1 VLLRLLT
8 DKPLTMYDLNTFLSD
23 RKQMVSLE
31 QVYSSLRRVVD
42 PELHKDIVSMGM
54 IKDLSINGDK
64 VGFTLELTTP
74 ACPFNT
80 EIEQDVRNTI
90 AELGVA
96 ELDLKVTARVME
108 GRAIS
113 MDELLPGVKN
123 ILAVASGKGGVGKTT
138 VSVNLAISL
147 AKTGAKVGL
156 LDADIYGPS
165 VPLMFG
171 LKDAPQ
177 VINNKIEP
185 IVSEGVKIISMGFFY
200 EQSQQAG
207 IYRGPIVS
215 GIVKQFLTDVNW
227 GDLDYLIIDL
237 PPGTGDAPLTLA
249 QTIPIT
255 GIIIVTTPQDVA
267 MNVAVKAI
275 GMFNK
280 LNVPIVGVIENMSYL
295 ECPHCENKIPIFGAG
310 GGQKVS
316 EKFNIPFIGQIPLH
330 PQIMVGSDSGKPV
343 TITAPASSN
352 SMAFDKITRTVAGR
366 VSIIAEELKEQAERD
381 RQIELKQEEKIE
393 GRHDETVG
401 RPTEDQRTAAPP
413 QPQDATQT

>member
-1 VLLRLLT
+1 
-8 DKPLTMYDLNTFLSD
+8 
-23 RKQMVSLE
+23 MVSVDL
-31 QVYSSLRRVVD
+31 VLSSLKKVVD

-54 IKDLSINGDK
+54 IKDLVINSGK
-64 VGFTLELTTP
+64 VAFTLELTTP
-74 ACPFNT
+74 ACPFNSD
-80 EIEQDVRNTI
+80 IEQDVRNAI
-90 AELGVA
+90 SSLGVK

-138 VSVNLAISL
+138 VSVNLAMAL

-165 VPLMFG
+165 VPLMLG
-171 LKDAPQ
+171 LKASPE
-177 VINNKIEP
+177 VINNKIQP
-185 IVSEGVKIISMGFFY
+185 PVSEGIKVISMGFFY

-207 IYRGPIVS
+207 IYRGPIIS

-237 PPGTGDAPLTLA
+237 PPGTGDAPLTIA

-255 GIIIVTTPQDVA
+255 GILIVTTPQDVA

-295 ECPHCENKIPIFGAG
+295 ECPHCKQHTHIFGKG
-310 GGQKVS
+310 GGQIVS
-316 EKFNIPFIGQIPLH
+316 EQFNIPFIGEIPLH
-330 PQIMVGSDSGKPV
+330 PLIMTGSDIGKSVVISAPDSMNSLV
-343 TITAPASSN
+343 FSKVAKTIAGRISVIATEMRAQQETESEQSN
-352 SMAFDKITRTVAGR
+352 SNN
-366 VSIIAEELKEQAERD
+366 SSSQ
-381 RQIELKQEEKIE
+381 
-393 GRHDETVG
+393 
-401 RPTEDQRTAAPP
+401 TEAQNASHL
-413 QPQDATQT
+413 

>member
-1 VLLRLLT
+1 MKKV
-8 DKPLTMYDLNTFLSD
+8 
-23 RKQMVSLE
+23 E
-31 QVYSSLRRVVD
+31 D

-54 IKDLSINGDK
+54 IKDISINGDK
-64 VGFTLELTTP
+64 VAFTLELTTP

-80 EIEQDVRNTI
+80 EIEQEVREKI
-90 AELGVA
+90 AELGVK

-108 GRAIS
+108 GRAVS

-156 LDADIYGPS
+156 LDADVYGPS

-177 VINNKIEP
+177 VVNNKIDP
-185 IVSEGVKIISMGFFY
+185 VISEGVKLISMGFFY

-227 GDLDYLIIDL
+227 GELDYLIIDL

-280 LNVPIVGVIENMSYL
+280 LNVPIIGVIENMSHL
-295 ECPHCENKIPIFGAG
+295 DCPHCNTRISIFGEG

-316 EKFNIPFIGQIPLH
+316 NQFNIPFIGQIPLH
-330 PQIMVGSDSGKPV
+330 PQIMTGSDLGQPV
-343 TITAPASSN
+343 TISQPASLQSV
-352 SMAFDKITRTVAGR
+352 AFDRLARNVAGR
-366 VSIIAEELKEQAERD
+366 VSIIAAELNAQTEKDQGKIAEA
-381 RQIELKQEEKIE
+381 
-393 GRHDETVG
+393 TA
-401 RPTEDQRTAAPP
+401 TE
-413 QPQDATQT
+413 

>member
-1 VLLRLLT
+1 
-8 DKPLTMYDLNTFLSD
+8 
-23 RKQMVSLE
+23 MVSVDL
-31 QVYSSLRRVVD
+31 VLSSLKKVVD

-54 IKDLSINGDK
+54 IKDLAINSGK
-64 VGFTLELTTP
+64 VAFTLELTTP
-74 ACPFNT
+74 ACPFNSD
-80 EIEQDVRNTI
+80 IEQDVRNAI
-90 AELGVA
+90 SSLGVK

-138 VSVNLAISL
+138 VSVNLAMAL

-165 VPLMFG
+165 VPLMLG
-171 LKDAPQ
+171 LKATPE
-177 VINNKIEP
+177 VINNKIQP
-185 IVSEGVKIISMGFFY
+185 PVSEGIKVISMGFFY

-207 IYRGPIVS
+207 IYRGPIIS

-237 PPGTGDAPLTLA
+237 PPGTGDAPLTIA

-255 GIIIVTTPQDVA
+255 GILIVTTPQDVA

-295 ECPHCENKIPIFGAG
+295 ECPHCKQHTHIFGKG
-310 GGQKVS
+310 GGQIVS
-316 EKFNIPFIGQIPLH
+316 EQFNIPFIGEIPLH
-330 PQIMVGSDSGKPV
+330 PLIMTGSDIGKSVVISAPDSMNSLV
-343 TITAPASSN
+343 FSKVARTIAGRISVIATEMRAQQETESEQSN
-352 SMAFDKITRTVAGR
+352 SNN
-366 VSIIAEELKEQAERD
+366 SSSQ
-381 RQIELKQEEKIE
+381 
-393 GRHDETVG
+393 
-401 RPTEDQRTAAPP
+401 TEAQNASHF
-413 QPQDATQT
+413 

>member
-1 VLLRLLT
+1 
-8 DKPLTMYDLNTFLSD
+8 
-23 RKQMVSLE
+23 MVSVDMVL
-31 QVYSSLRRVVD
+31 SSLKKVVD

-54 IKDLSINGDK
+54 IKDLTINDGR
-64 VGFTLELTTP
+64 VAFTLELTTP
-74 ACPFNT
+74 ACPFNSD
-80 EIEQDVRNTI
+80 IEQDVRNAI
-90 AELGVA
+90 ANLGVK

-113 MDELLPGVKN
+113 ADELLPGVKN

-138 VSVNLAISL
+138 VSVNLAIAL
-147 AKTGAKVGL
+147 AKTGANVGL

-165 VPLMFG
+165 VPLMLG
-171 LKDAPQ
+171 LRASPE
-177 VINNKIEP
+177 VINNKIQP
-185 IVSEGVKIISMGFFY
+185 PVSEGVKVISMGFFY

-237 PPGTGDAPLTLA
+237 PPGTGDAPLTIA

-255 GIIIVTTPQDVA
+255 GILVVTTPQDVA

-280 LNVPIVGVIENMSYL
+280 LNVPIIGVIENMSYL
-295 ECPHCENKIPIFGAG
+295 ECQHCNNRISIFGTG

-316 EKFNIPFIGQIPLH
+316 DQFNVPFVGEIPLH
-330 PQIMVGSDSGKPV
+330 EQIMSASDSGNPV
-343 TITAPASSN
+343 SISEPNNNQAIL
-352 SMAFDKITRTVAGR
+352 FDKIARTVAGR
-366 VSIIAEELKEQAERD
+366 ISIIASELQDQEKTESEKSKEPEQSKEP
-381 RQIELKQEEKIE
+381 ES
-393 GRHDETVG
+393 
-401 RPTEDQRTAAPP
+401 
-413 QPQDATQT
+413 

>member
-1 VLLRLLT
+1 
-8 DKPLTMYDLNTFLSD
+8 
-23 RKQMVSLE
+23 MVSVDMVL
-31 QVYSSLRRVVD
+31 SALKKVVD

-54 IKDLSINGDK
+54 IKELAINNGK
-64 VGFTLELTTP
+64 VAFTLELTTP
-74 ACPFNT
+74 ACPFNSD
-80 EIEQDVRNTI
+80 IEQDVRNTI
-90 AELGVA
+90 ATLGVK

-138 VSVNLAISL
+138 VSVNLAMAL

-165 VPLMFG
+165 VPLMLG
-171 LKDAPQ
+171 LTASPE
-177 VINNKIEP
+177 VINNKIQPP
-185 IVSEGVKIISMGFFY
+185 ISEGIKVISMGFFY

-207 IYRGPIVS
+207 IYRGPIIS

-227 GDLDYLIIDL
+227 GELDYLIIDL
-237 PPGTGDAPLTLA
+237 PPGTGDAPLTIA

-255 GIIIVTTPQDVA
+255 GILIVTTPQDVA

-295 ECPHCENKIPIFGAG
+295 ECPHCKEHTHVFGKG
-310 GGQKVS
+310 GGQLVS
-316 EKFNIPFIGQIPLH
+316 EQFKIPFIGEIPLH
-330 PQIMVGSDSGKPV
+330 PKIMAGSDIGKSVIISDPDSIHSYV
-343 TITAPASSN
+343 FS
-352 SMAFDKITRTVAGR
+352 KIAKAIAGR
-366 VSIIAEELKEQAERD
+366 ISVIAAEMRVQEAAESNQSGVGDSFNQAET
-381 RQIELKQEEKIE
+381 QN
-393 GRHDETVG
+393 
-401 RPTEDQRTAAPP
+401 APHL
-413 QPQDATQT
+413 

>member
-1 VLLRLLT
+1 
-8 DKPLTMYDLNTFLSD
+8 
-23 RKQMVSLE
+23 MVSVDTVL
-31 QVYSSLRRVVD
+31 SALKKVVD

-54 IKDLSINGDK
+54 IKELAINNGK
-64 VGFTLELTTP
+64 VAFTLELTTP
-74 ACPFNT
+74 ACPFNSD
-80 EIEQDVRNTI
+80 IEQDVRNII
-90 AELGVA
+90 ANLGVK

-138 VSVNLAISL
+138 VSVNLAMAL

-165 VPLMFG
+165 VPLMLG
-171 LKDAPQ
+171 LKASPE
-177 VINNKIEP
+177 VINNKIQPP
-185 IVSEGVKIISMGFFY
+185 ISEGIKVISMGFFY

-207 IYRGPIVS
+207 IYRGPIIS

-227 GDLDYLIIDL
+227 GELDYLIIDL
-237 PPGTGDAPLTLA
+237 PPGTGDAPLTIA

-255 GIIIVTTPQDVA
+255 GILIVTTPQDVA

-295 ECPHCENKIPIFGAG
+295 ECPHCKEHTHIFGKG
-310 GGQKVS
+310 GGQLVS
-316 EKFNIPFIGQIPLH
+316 EQFKIPFIGEIPLD
-330 PQIMVGSDSGKPV
+330 PQIMTGSDIGKSVIISDPDSIQSYV
-343 TITAPASSN
+343 FSKVAKTI
-352 SMAFDKITRTVAGR
+352 AGR
-366 VSIIAEELKEQAERD
+366 ISVIASEMRVQQEAESNQSEVGNSFRQAE
-381 RQIELKQEEKIE
+381 
-393 GRHDETVG
+393 
-401 RPTEDQRTAAPP
+401 
-413 QPQDATQT
+413 TQNASHL